1 MRHQTSDRSAD
12 SGPPL
17 EEVRIVLQPRI
28 SLDDIPGDWV
38 TVAEFAAW
46 SDISRNSA
54 YELLRQDP
62 LRRHVERFGRMIRI
76 RKAALMRL
84 MRGAS

>member
-1 MRHQTSDRSAD
+1 MDEQMRTGTQL
-12 SGPPL
+12 PPTKGCRIGL
-17 EEVRIVLQPRI
+17 EE
-28 SLDDIPGDWV
+28 IPGDWL
-38 TVAEFAAW
+38 TVAEFARW
-46 SDISRNSA
+46 SGLSRNAA

-62 LRRHVERFGRMIRI
+62 LRKHVERFGRMIRI